1 MTLTITHE
9 SHAPSAIGPRWTADT
24 IPPHW
29 QPQQLTAASVPDVVR
44 VVPLGRFRRLL
55 VLRGGKE

>member
-1 MTLTITHE
+1 MSTITHE
-9 SHAPSAIGPRWTADT
+9 SHAPSAIGPRWTAADL
-24 IPPHW
+24 PRHW
-29 QPQQLTAASVPDVVR
+29 QPQQLTAESVPDVVR